1 MSQRGKP
8 YAHHWNPN
16 GGNYASPIHEAAA
29 HPFGAFALGWLTK
42 KCIRIG
48 PVIGKQA

>member
-29 HPFGAFALGWLTK
+29 DSFSAFALGL
-42 KCIRIG
+42 
-48 PVIGKQA
+48 AH